1 MQTLSRISMTN
12 SSKTTNMAILNYQTM
27 FEESLQEED
36 LEAVK
41 KDERVAELLKR
52 EEEKWAQNLELAK
65 QQAFEEGHKQAWL
78 EAEQKFE
85 NDIKE
90 NTAFYQR
97 IIRRMGSF
105 WLEQKEELMQAL
117 MTTGFE
123 VAKEIIDHVQLSEEF
138 IEQQHRKILELL
150 HKVEVHSKP
159 VLQVS
164 QEDESRILEM
174 VKGSNLPIQVS
185 IEAGQGFNKGE
196 FILDTEHER
205 WIGVHRLIT
214 DHFQTHVHR
223 V

>member
-1 MQTLSRISMTN
+1 
-12 SSKTTNMAILNYQTM
+12 MAILNYQTM

-65 QQAFEEGHKQAWL
+65 QQAFEEGYKQAWL

-150 HKVEVHSKP
+150 HKVEAHSKP

>member
-1 MQTLSRISMTN
+1 MQTLSRISTTN
-12 SSKTTNMAILNYQTM
+12 TPKATNMAILNYQTM

-52 EEEKWAQNLELAK
+52 EEEKWTQNLEIAK
-65 QQAFEEGHKQAWL
+65 QQAFEEGRKQAWL

-85 NDIKE
+85 NEIKE

-97 IIRRMGSF
+97 IIRRMGLF

-138 IEQQHRKILELL
+138 IEQQHQKILELL
-150 HKVEVHSKP
+150 HKVEAHSKP

-164 QEDESRILEM
+164 QEDESRILEL

-196 FILDTEHER
+196 FILDTEHEG
-205 WIGVHRLIT
+205 WIGVQRLIT
-214 DHFQTHVHR
+214 EHFQTHVHR
-223 V
+223 L

>member
-1 MQTLSRISMTN
+1 MQTLSRISTTN
-12 SSKTTNMAILNYQTM
+12 TPKATNMAILNYQTI

-36 LEAVK
+36 LEAIK

-52 EEEKWAQNLELAK
+52 EEKKWAQNLELAK
-65 QQAFEEGHKQAWL
+65 QQAFDEGHKQAWL
-78 EAEQKFE
+78 EAEQQFE
-85 NDIKE
+85 SEIKE

-123 VAKEIIDHVQLSEEF
+123 VAKEIIEHVQLSEEF

-150 HKVEVHSKP
+150 HKVEAHSKP
-159 VLQVS
+159 VLLVS
-164 QEDESRILEM
+164 EEDESHILEL

-185 IEAGQGFNKGE
+185 IEPEQGFSKGE

-205 WIGVHRLIT
+205 WVGVRRLIT
-214 DHFQTHVHR
+214 NHFQSHIHR
-223 V
+223 A

>member
-65 QQAFEEGHKQAWL
+65 QQAFEEGYKQAWL

-150 HKVEVHSKP
+150 HKVEAHSKP

>member
-65 QQAFEEGHKQAWL
+65 QQAFEEGYKQAWL

-105 WLEQKEELMQAL
+105 WLEQKEEFLHQYL
-117 MTTGFE
+117 
-123 VAKEIIDHVQLSEEF
+123 
-138 IEQQHRKILELL
+138 LL
-150 HKVEVHSKP
+150 H
-159 VLQVS
+159 L
-164 QEDESRILEM
+164 L
-174 VKGSNLPIQVS
+174 
-185 IEAGQGFNKGE
+185 
-196 FILDTEHER
+196 
-205 WIGVHRLIT
+205 
-214 DHFQTHVHR
+214 
-223 V
+223 